1 MKVIQASL
9 MALRNLLLLEDGQ
22 DLVEYSLVFAM
33 IALGSV
39 TGMGALASGL
49 NEVFSTVSSTLTANV
64 QSPLSPTYRRFTT
77 GARLIML
84 CPISSLIAMSEMGL

>member
-1 MKVIQASL
+1 MNVIQASL
-9 MALRNLLLLEDGQ
+9 ISLRNLLLLEEGQ

-49 NEVFSTVSSTLTANV
+49 NDVFSNVSSTLTTNV
-64 QSPLSPTYRRFTT
+64 
-77 GARLIML
+77 
-84 CPISSLIAMSEMGL
+84 